1 MSSCLI
7 CCENFSIR
15 TGARAEIS
23 CQWCQFTACSKCCKT
38 YILDQNETVCMNGA
52 KNPDGTPVCRKVWTR
67 KFVTDSFPKSW
78 VEGEWKKM
86 NSTVMVE
93 KEKALLPATM
103 AVAENRKELQGL
115 KKELDA
121 VKSEIIPL
129 QRRRKAL
136 TAVISSDDSVITTM
150 NLENKKELQEEQDA
164 VKSEIFQ
171 LQRRRWALKVQIA
184 SGGSVITTKT
194 VSDGVSVGRKCP
206 DPSCRGFL
214 SSQWKCGLCEKWT
227 CPDCHV
233 IKGSCRNTEHTCD
246 PDTLATVKLLD
257 KDTKPCPSCS
267 TPIHKIEGCDQM
279 WCTQCHTAFSWR
291 RGTIETRIHNP
302 HFYEWK
308 RKQNQGVA
316 PRNPG
321 DFECGRDLSDHRA
334 LYFIIQTLA
343 NDSLS
348 ENLTTDERAVL
359 DKLKEDIPTV
369 IRKTIHLQ
377 QHDGAHFITN
387 NVVDNVELRV
397 KYLLNEITESRFSSR
412 VHAAYKAFEKKQ
424 DIGHVI
430 QLQYQGVTDIIYRFA
445 DALKSMGKMDSQSLA
460 KIHSIFS
467 EVDELT
473 KYSNEILREHSAT
486 YHCKNYVITYS
497 GQWRVLI

>member
-7 CCENFSIR
+7 CCENFSSR
-15 TGARAEIS
+15 TGARTEIS

-103 AVAENRKELQGL
+103 GVVENRKELQGL
-115 KKELDA
+115 KKEVDD
-121 VKSEIIPL
+121 
-129 QRRRKAL
+129 
-136 TAVISSDDSVITTM
+136 ISRQI
-150 NLENKKELQEEQDA
+150 L
-164 VKSEIFQ
+164 Q
-171 LQRRRWALKVQIA
+171 LQRRRSALKAQIS
-184 SGGSVITTKT
+184 SGGSVVTTKT
-194 VSDGVSVGRKCP
+194 VSVGRKCP
-206 DPSCRGFL
+206 DQSCRGFL

-233 IKGSCRNTEHTCD
+233 IKGSCRNAEHTCD

-302 HFYEWK
+302 HFYEWQ

-321 DFECGRDLSDHRA
+321 DFECGRDLGDRHA
-334 LYFIIQTLA
+334 LNFINQTLA
-343 NDSLS
+343 DDSLS
-348 ENLTTDERAVL
+348 ENLTTDERVVL
-359 DKLKEDIPTV
+359 DKLKEDIPNV
-369 IRKTIHLQ
+369 VRKTIHLQ
-377 QHDGAHFITN
+377 QHNGPYFFTN
-387 NVVDNVELRV
+387 NAVDNVDLRV

-412 VHAAYKAFEKKQ
+412 VHAAYKAQERKQ
-424 DIGHVI
+424 DIRHVI

-473 KYSNEILREHSAT
+473 KYSNGILREHSAT
-486 YHCKNYVITYS
+486 YNCKNYTITYS
-497 GQWRVLI
+497 SRQWRVLI

>member
-7 CCENFSIR
+7 CCENFSNR

-103 AVAENRKELQGL
+103 PVVENRKELQGL
-115 KKELDA
+115 KKEVDA
-121 VKSEIIPL
+121 
-129 QRRRKAL
+129 
-136 TAVISSDDSVITTM
+136 ISRQI
-150 NLENKKELQEEQDA
+150 L
-164 VKSEIFQ
+164 Q
-171 LQRRRWALKVQIA
+171 LQRRRWALKAQIS
-184 SGGSVITTKT
+184 SGGSVVTTKT
-194 VSDGVSVGRKCP
+194 VSVGRKCP
-206 DPSCRGFL
+206 DQSCRGFL

-233 IKGSCRNTEHTCD
+233 IKGSCRNAEHTCD

-302 HFYEWK
+302 HFYEWQ

-321 DFECGRDLSDHRA
+321 DFECGRDLGDRRA
-334 LYFIIQTLA
+334 LNFINQTLA
-343 NDSLS
+343 DDSLS

-359 DKLKEDIPTV
+359 DKLIVDIPTV

-387 NVVDNVELRV
+387 NAVDNVDLRV

-445 DALKSMGKMDSQSLA
+445 DALKSIGKMDSQSLA